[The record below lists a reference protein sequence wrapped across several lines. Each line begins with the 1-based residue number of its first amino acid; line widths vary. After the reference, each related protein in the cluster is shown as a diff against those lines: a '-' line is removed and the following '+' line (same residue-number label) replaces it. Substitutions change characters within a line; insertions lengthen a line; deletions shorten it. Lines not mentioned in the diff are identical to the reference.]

1 MKKLLLTLTLLALY
15 LPSLSANKYSWTGA
29 YMKLLP
35 AYSNLKLN
43 YSGDERYT
51 MPLSKKPAYNYDYP
65 YYRDTGT
72 IYTIAENVS
81 TGAITL
87 DPTCGISQ
95 EVSENFG
102 LIAELGCSTGISS
115 NFINSQRALIIQS
128 YLAAGIFYHQP
139 SFRISTMGGI
149 GFGKDIFGYPNAVES
164 LEKGETV
171 NLYDND
177 NLINSTLGVTYR
189 ASVGFDYKL
198 TPSLLLGVSYMYMR
212 SKTIVELANEETFY
226 ISNHSLAAM
235 IGIHM

>member
-1 MKKLLLTLTLLALY
+1 
-15 LPSLSANKYSWTGA
+15 
-29 YMKLLP
+29 
-35 AYSNLKLN
+35 
-43 YSGDERYT
+43 
-51 MPLSKKPAYNYDYP
+51 
-65 YYRDTGT
+65 
-72 IYTIAENVS
+72 
-81 TGAITL
+81 
-87 DPTCGISQ
+87 
-95 EVSENFG
+95 
-102 LIAELGCSTGISS
+102 
-115 NFINSQRALIIQS
+115 
-128 YLAAGIFYHQP
+128 
-139 SFRISTMGGI
+139 MGGI

-198 TPSLLLGVSYMYMR
+198 TPSLLMGVSYMYMR